1 MPFDA
6 SLSLDFP
13 LSPQAPAGRRALS
26 QPLSLGVFRQDGA
39 WKVYGQFDRAAAY
52 ANREL
57 AVSAAEARALEA
69 VRCGR
74 RVELF
79 IEEES
84 GELRQA
90 AIELH

>member
-6 SLSLDFP
+6 SFSVDYP
-13 LSPQAPAGRRALS
+13 SPQAPAIRRSRHA
-26 QPLSLGVFRQDGA
+26 PLSLGVFHSEGA
-39 WKVYGQFDRAAAY
+39 WKVYSQFEHAAAY
-52 ANREL
+52 PCRDD
-57 AVSAAEARALEA
+57 AVSAARLSAQEAA
-69 VRCGR
+69 RCGR

-90 AIELH
+90 AIEH